1 VVIDFA
7 KHIEAL
13 EHEPQWLRD
22 ERAKAWQKFFQLPMP
37 TAAEEAWRLLDLNR
51 IDLDRLAVST
61 STPEKIRSLQDV
73 EAICDHGEGHFYWG
87 KQIKQ
92 YIEKAAGIVVHS
104 SKAIWLQLD
113 EEAAKQGVI
122 CTTMAEALVKHAD
135 LIKTILI
142 NADDNNKPDKFA
154 LLNQAISHAGI
165 FIYVP
170 DNIVLS
176 KPLICLNLFGADS
189 MSKFVL
195 LAGKNSKLSVVNI
208 LTGGTRA
215 ENQNQDDTKEKQLLV
230 NYDLQMHLQA
240 GAQLDY
246 AEIHEFED
254 EFFVVNHSNYCL
266 ERDSHLSALI
276 AAFGA
281 GQLKNEIRTVLKD
294 RGAECVV
301 NGIVLGN
308 KKESFNFN
316 TIDDHNAP
324 DTKSSIDVRVVLKDE
339 AKSIYHGIIEVAKE
353 AQKTNAFQSN
363 KNLLLGEKAHADSIP
378 KLEILADDVK
388 CSHGATVGPVDRN
401 QLFYLMSRGL
411 SASNAEELIVNGF
424 FHQLIADCKIEG
436 ISDWLDSL
444 VANKIEH
451 GKVADHSLEATKEH
465 VAATLSVSQKKG
477 QPALIK

>member
-1 VVIDFA
+1 MINFA

-22 ERAKAWQKFFQLPMP
+22 QRATAWQKFFELPMP
-37 TAAEEAWRLLDLNR
+37 TPAEEAWRLLDLNR
-51 IDLDRLAVST
+51 IDLDKLAVSV
-61 STPEKIRSLQDV
+61 SMPEKIRHLQDI
-73 EAICDHGEGHFYWG
+73 EAICEHGASHFYWG

-92 YIEKAAGIVVHS
+92 YLEKAAGIVVHS

-122 CTTMAEALVKHAD
+122 CTTMAEALAKHAD
-135 LIKTILI
+135 LIKAVLT
-142 NADDNNKPDKFA
+142 NKEDNSELDKFS

-165 FIYVP
+165 FICVP
-170 DNIVLS
+170 DNVVLT
-176 KPLICLNLFGADS
+176 KPLICLNLFGTDS

-195 LAGKNSKLSVVNI
+195 MAGKNSKLSVVNI
-208 LTGGTRA
+208 LVGGHEKHSEEHTST
-215 ENQNQDDTKEKQLLV
+215 NQFLV
-230 NYDLQMHLQA
+230 NYDLQTHLQSNA
-240 GAQLDY
+240 HLDY

-254 EFFVVNHSNYCL
+254 EFFVVDHSNYCL
-266 ERDSHLSALI
+266 EKDSRLFALI

-281 GQLKNEIRTVLKD
+281 GQLKNEVRTVLKD
-294 RGAECVV
+294 RGAECTV
-301 NGIVLGN
+301 NGVILGN
-308 KKESFNFN
+308 KNESFNFN
-316 TIDDHNAP
+316 TIDDHSAP

-363 KNLLLGEKAHADSIP
+363 KNLLLGDKAHADSIP

-436 ISDWLDSL
+436 ISEWLDSL

-451 GKVADHSLEATKEH
+451 GRLDAGSQLKAEKVPT
-465 VAATLSVSQKKG
+465 ATLSVSQKKG
-477 QPALIK
+477 QPALVK